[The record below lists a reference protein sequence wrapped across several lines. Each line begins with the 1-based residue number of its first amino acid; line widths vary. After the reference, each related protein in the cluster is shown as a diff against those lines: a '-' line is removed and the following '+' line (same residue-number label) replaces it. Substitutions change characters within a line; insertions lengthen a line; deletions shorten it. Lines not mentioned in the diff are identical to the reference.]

1 MTGKSLLTV
10 KAYDIQAH
18 GWVKDRKSHFFLF
31 FTQTKLHTFPITS
44 LLLIIINP
52 ANELVH

>member
-18 GWVKDRKSHFFLF
+18 GWVKDRKSHFCLF
-31 FTQTKLHTFPITS
+31 FHTNKVTHISNYIITT
-44 LLLIIINP
+44 N
-52 ANELVH
+52 NY